1 MTCEEL
7 NAAWTLKHA
16 IEREQRR
23 LKDLEVMAEATTPIL
38 DGMPHSKPLVYKTER
53 IAIKLTEC
61 KSLIEEL
68 TAQMVETK
76 FALLTKLQS
85 YHLNEFVERVLSYHY
100 VSCLTFGKIAK
111 LIGFTTDY
119 VRKLHVKGLKKLGLD
134 IDAMNNVKNFRV
146 QSCSVVSS
154 RVQSCSVAVDSCQ
167 GI

>member
-7 NAAWTLKHA
+7 NAVWTLKHA

-23 LKDLEVMAEATTPIL
+23 LRDLEVLAEATTPVL
-38 DGMPHSKPLVYKTER
+38 DGMPHAKPLVYKTER

-76 FALLTKLQS
+76 FALLNKLQS
-85 YHLNEFVERVLSYHY
+85 FRLNEFVERVLSYHY

-111 LIGFTTDY
+111 LIGFTANY
-119 VRKLHVKGLKKLGLD
+119 VRKLHAKGLSDLNLSIVRMNKLKKT
-134 IDAMNNVKNFRV
+134 FTSSYV
-146 QSCSVVSS
+146 QSRSVTVET
-154 RVQSCSVAVDSCQ
+154 CQ
-167 GI
+167 GM